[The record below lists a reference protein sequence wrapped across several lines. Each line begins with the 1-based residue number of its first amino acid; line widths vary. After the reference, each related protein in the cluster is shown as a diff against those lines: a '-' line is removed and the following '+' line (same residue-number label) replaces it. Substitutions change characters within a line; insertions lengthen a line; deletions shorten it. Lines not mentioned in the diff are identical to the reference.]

1 MLKESSRQFNLLPM
15 QKVAH
20 TIRSLSRARQIVL
33 AGSLLALIATFAPW
47 HTVGTVTFGTESSYS
62 GFTDQ
67 NMIIGV
73 IVFVFL
79 AAALAITVLPAFGFR
94 LPRTSWRESALLI
107 FLGGESALLVFV
119 LTVMHATSISRSA
132 NYDLRIGIHLALIG
146 SVLVFF
152 GGYLL
157 KNEEQLNSHSR
168 AEPLAHLPS
177 RRSPHSID
185 LRDNPEKEKED
196 SRMKLDI

>member
-1 MLKESSRQFNLLPM
+1 MKVRARRFNLLAM

-33 AGSLLALIATFAPW
+33 AGSTLALLATFAPW
-47 HTVGTVTFGTESSYS
+47 HTIGTAVLGTEHSYS
-62 GFTDQ
+62 GFADQ

-79 AAALAITVLPAFGFR
+79 FAALAIVILPALGIR
-94 LPRTSWRESALLI
+94 LPRTGWRESAMLV

-146 SVLVFF
+146 SALVFF

-157 KNEEQLNSHSR
+157 KNEEQLNAHSR
-168 AEPLAHLPS
+168 AEPLAHLPP

-185 LRDNPEKEKED
+185 LRDDSEKEKED

>member
-1 MLKESSRQFNLLPM
+1 M

-20 TIRSLSRARQIVL
+20 TIRSLSRARQIVF
-33 AGSLLALIATFAPW
+33 AGSSLALLAIFAPW
-47 HTVGTVTFGTESSYS
+47 HTVGTAVLGTEHSYS
-62 GFTDQ
+62 GFADQ

-79 AAALAITVLPAFGFR
+79 ATALAIAVLPAFGFR
-94 LPRTSWRESALLI
+94 LPRTGWRESAMLI

-119 LTVMHATSISRSA
+119 LTVIHATSVSRSA

-146 SVLVFF
+146 SALVFF
-152 GGYLL
+152 GGHLL
-157 KNEEQLNSHSR
+157 KKEEQLNSHSR
-168 AEPLAHLPS
+168 TEPLAHLPS
-177 RRSPHSID
+177 RRSPHSLD
-185 LRDNPEKEKED
+185 LRDDSEKEKED